1 MKKVR
6 FGSGNRTKACKCA
19 ECSVDIGPGTI
30 RWFDNTIFPRKP
42 ICDDCKELKDK
53 GLPDAGYPATETQE
67 LITWLECNLPRLIA
81 KGICLAEDNQ
91 LVYVKAELPG
101 LILNDEDLPDEDA
114 DSLESGID
122 SDDFLS

>member
-19 ECSVDIGPGTI
+19 ECSVDIAVGSI

-53 GLPDAGYPATETQE
+53 GLPDIEMPTEAQT
-67 LITWLECNLPRLIA
+67 LIAWLEGNLPRLIA
-81 KGICLAEDNQ
+81 KGIVLANEGDFEEILGNSDNF
-91 LVYVKAELPG
+91 
-101 LILNDEDLPDEDA
+101 
-114 DSLESGID
+114 ID
-122 SDDFLS
+122 

>member
-19 ECSVDIGPGTI
+19 ECSIDIGPGVI

-53 GLPDAGYPATETQE
+53 GLPDAGQPATENQE
-67 LITWLECNLPRLIA
+67 LITWLESNLPRLIA
-81 KGICLAEDNQ
+81 KGICLAGNQ
-91 LVYVKAELPG
+91 IEYVEAELPR
-101 LILNDEDLPDEDA
+101 LILSDEEENT

-122 SDDFLS
+122 SDDFIS